1 MNQPLLPPYQSGH
14 MPTVQNLDVQLFHAP
29 DGMTYLT
36 RRSANGEIIFTP
48 VSAIVPQPVTQIQPE
63 PTDRYR
69 EQVNPLVVIGITLLA
84 VLGLAFA
91 AWFIGFLA
99 GRSGRETVVVP
110 RGPICDTR
118 RSSFLMWS
126 HTEKDCQ

>member
-1 MNQPLLPPYQSGH
+1 
-14 MPTVQNLDVQLFHAP
+14 MPTVQNPDVGLFHAP

-48 VSAIVPQPVTQIQPE
+48 VSAIVSQSAFPAPQTATQIQPE
-63 PTDRYR
+63 PVERR
-69 EQVNPLVVIGITLLA
+69 ETNPLATVAVVLAA
-84 VLGLAFA
+84 VLGLTFT

-110 RGPICDTR
+110 RGPICTTR

-126 HTEKDCQ
+126 HTEQDCH